1 MNRRFNLAA
10 ALAAVLAFASPAFAD
25 TTAITNARIHTMGR
39 AGEIAS
45 GTVLMQNGK
54 IAAVGAQVRV
64 PAGATVV
71 DAKGRAVT
79 PGLFIAGTN
88 LGAIEIDLVAN
99 TNDTATKNSALSA
112 AFDIQFGI
120 DPQSIAIPVA
130 RVAGVTRALVTPG
143 YADGAERELLF
154 AGQAAVI
161 TLADRPNIVVRP
173 RAAMMLELG
182 EGGAARAGG
191 GRGSAI
197 AALKADFED
206 VRWYMRH
213 RGGFD
218 RGAAR
223 DLRLSKPDLEALAP
237 VAQRRMPLIVAAHKA
252 ADIREALKLAKQLG
266 LKIVLSGAE
275 EGWMVSADIAKAGV
289 PVMLNP
295 TSNLPATFEMRGA
308 TMENAARLNAAGV
321 TIAFA
326 NGAGAQRIREV
337 RYDAGNAVAHGLPF
351 NAALAALTINPAR
364 MFGEG
369 ADVGSIEPGKQADVV
384 IWSGDPLEPLT
395 QADAVF
401 IAGEAQ
407 PMTSRAQDLARRY
420 KTLDDPYP
428 PAYKQ

>member
-1 MNRRFNLAA
+1 MNRSFILAA
-10 ALAAVLAFASPAFAD
+10 TLALASPAFAD
-25 TTAITNARIHTMGR
+25 TTAITNAHIYTMGR
-39 AGEIAS
+39 GGEIAS
-45 GTVLMQNGK
+45 GTVLIQNGK
-54 IAAVGAQVRV
+54 IAAVGAQVPV

-71 DAKGRAVT
+71 DAKGGGVT

-88 LGAIEIDLVAN
+88 LGTAEIDLVAN
-99 TNDTATKNSALSA
+99 TIDTATKNKTLSA
-112 AFDIQFGI
+112 AFDIQYGI
-120 DPQSIAIPVA
+120 DPQSMAIPVA

-143 YADGAERELLF
+143 YAGGDERELLF

-161 TLADRPNIVVRP
+161 TLGDGANIVVRP

-191 GRGSAI
+191 GRSSTIMG
-197 AALKADFED
+197 LKADFDD

-237 VAQRRMPLIVAAHKA
+237 VAQHRMPLIVAAHKA
-252 ADIREALKLAKQLG
+252 ADIIEALKLAKQLG

-275 EGWMVSADIAKAGV
+275 EGWMVAPDIARAHV
-289 PVMLNP
+289 PVLLNP
-295 TSNLPATFEMRGA
+295 TNNLPATFEMRGA

-326 NGAGAQRIREV
+326 NGDGAQRIREV
-337 RYDAGNAVAHGLPF
+337 RYDAGNAVAHGLPYR
-351 NAALAALTINPAR
+351 AALAALTVNPAR
-364 MFGEG
+364 MFGDSNVG
-369 ADVGSIEPGKQADVV
+369 ALEPGKQADVV
-384 IWSGDPLEPLT
+384 VWSGDPLEPLT

-401 IAGEAQ
+401 IAGAAQ

-420 KTLDDPYP
+420 KTLNEPYP
-428 PAYKQ
+428 PAYKE